1 MGYIGPCNNGKMKAI
16 HYAIAHPKKVLWM
29 MIAAMLVSAAF
40 VPMIKIDTDPENML
54 AHTEPVRVK
63 HDELKT
69 KFNMHDMVVV
79 GIINDENPNGV
90 FNKQSLTDIYEL
102 SRFAYEQ
109 RYQDADDGSYRGV
122 VQRDVM
128 TLTNMDYMEPKGT
141 GQLEFDWLMKSPP
154 ANEAEALAIKQ
165 RLLNNELFYNTI
177 ISEDGKALAMY
188 LPITAKDESHTLA
201 TKLSEKIAE
210 FDGDDQYHITG
221 LPVAEDTFGIE
232 MFIQMAFSAPAAM
245 VLIFVLMMLFF
256 KKLRLVLSPLIV
268 AMVSVIITMGLLIG
282 TGHTVHIMSSMIPIF
297 IMPIAVLDSVH
308 ILSEFYDNYQ
318 KTGDRKA
325 TLMHVM
331 QELYKPM
338 LFTSLTSAA
347 GFASLAMTPIPPVQ
361 VFGIFVG
368 FGILLA
374 WFLTMTFIPA
384 YIMLT
389 DESSL
394 ATFGTQSGSD
404 GRLLARLL
412 AGMQGVTY
420 RRPAMVTAI
429 IIALT
434 ALAAYGVTKININDN
449 PVKWFTKSHPIR
461 VADHE
466 LNKHFGG
473 TYMAFLNLDAKQ
485 VQTFDKKVLADA
497 VAAQFPAPAA
507 SPLQSVALGVINKY
521 EAAAGTDPYEA
532 IAESLLDIADTYT
545 DDESYDYLERVADYV
560 SLAGLEASQPFKNPA
575 VLNYMLGLEDYL
587 SKEGGVGKSSSI
599 AKMVRS
605 INKELHEGSAAS
617 SVIPTTVS
625 GVGQCLLS
633 YQNSHIPER
642 LRHFVSS
649 DYTSANVW
657 LQLRSGDNQDMEA
670 TIAAVDQYMSDNP
683 PPAGITKDW
692 FGLTYINV
700 VWQKKMVAGMMEAFL
715 GSFVIVFLMMA
726 FLFRSVIWALLC
738 MIPLSLTILII
749 YGVIGWIGK
758 DYDMPVAV
766 LSSLALG
773 LAVDFA
779 IHFLVRARASL
790 RSTGSWQE
798 TSQVMFGEP
807 SRAIVRNL
815 VVIAVGFLPLLLATL
830 IPYRTVGVI
839 LAAIL
844 VLSGVVTLLLLPSL
858 ISLLRLKK

>member
-1 MGYIGPCNNGKMKAI
+1 
-16 HYAIAHPKKVLWM
+16 M

>member
-1 MGYIGPCNNGKMKAI
+1 MQVIN
-16 HYAIAHPKKVLWM
+16 YAINNPKRVMWI
-29 MIAAMLVSAAF
+29 MIAAMVICAAF

-54 AHTEPVRVK
+54 SKEEAVRVK

-79 GIINDENPNGV
+79 GIINDKHPEGV
-90 FNKQSLTDIYEL
+90 FNKASLTDIYEL
-102 SRFAYEQ
+102 SKFAYDQ
-109 RYQDADDGSYRGV
+109 RYQEEGSEEYKGV

-128 TLTNMDYMEPKGT
+128 TLTNMDYLEPMGG
-141 GQLEFDWLMKSPP
+141 GQIKFDWLMKAPP
-154 ANEAEALAIKQ
+154 QSENEALEIKK
-165 RLLNNELFYNTI
+165 RLISNELFFNTI

-188 LPITAKDESHTLA
+188 LPITSKDESHDLA
-201 TKLSEKIAE
+201 IKLQEKIETFAGE
-210 FDGDDQYHITG
+210 DDYHITG

-245 VLIFVLMMLFF
+245 LLIFVLMMLFF

-318 KTGDRKA
+318 KTGDRRA
-325 TLMHVM
+325 TLQHVM
-331 QELYKPM
+331 KELFKPM

-384 YIMLT
+384 YIMMT
-389 DESSL
+389 SEESLSNFGAAKESNDGL
-394 ATFGTQSGSD
+394 MGKALGSFQRITFGKPAVVV
-404 GRLLARLL
+404 LVVLA
-412 AGMQGVTY
+412 
-420 RRPAMVTAI
+420 VTA
-429 IIALT
+429 A
-434 ALAAYGVTKININDN
+434 AAYGVTKININDN

-461 VADHE
+461 VADKE

-473 TYMAFLNLDAKQ
+473 TYMAFLSLESEEEITFSKEILRNEIVQNFSVPADGGLQSEVLDAISKYSAKAGENPYEGLSEKLL
-485 VQTFDKKVLADA
+485 DLADE
-497 VAAQFPAPAA
+497 VA
-507 SPLQSVALGVINKY
+507 
-521 EAAAGTDPYEA
+521 
-532 IAESLLDIADTYT
+532 
-545 DDESYDYLERVADYV
+545 DDDMTYDYYERVSDYI
-560 SLAGLEASQPFKNPA
+560 SLAGLESKQVFKRPE
-575 VLNYMLGLEDYL
+575 VLNYLLQLEDYL
-587 SKEGGVGKSSSI
+587 GKEGGVGKSSSI
-599 AKMVRS
+599 AKMVRN
-605 INKELHEGSAAS
+605 INMELNDGNTAAN
-617 SVIPTTVS
+617 VIPDNVS

-642 LRHFVSS
+642 LRHFVSN
-649 DYTSANVW
+649 DYKSANLW
-657 LQLRSGDNQDMEA
+657 LQLKSGDNQDMEA
-670 TIAAVDQYMSDNP
+670 TIAAVDQFMLNNP

-700 VWQKKMVAGMMEAFL
+700 VWQKKMVAGMMEAFF

-726 FLFRSVIWALLC
+726 FLFRSIIWALLC

-779 IHFLVRARASL
+779 IHFLVRARTSL
-790 RSTGSWQE
+790 QETGSWAK
-798 TSQVMFGEP
+798 TSKMMFGEP
-807 SRAIVRNL
+807 SRAIVRNMI
-815 VVIAVGFLPLLLATL
+815 VIAVGFLPLLLATL
-830 IPYRTVGVI
+830 IPYRTVGFI

-844 VLSGVVTLLLLPSL
+844 FLSGVLTLLLLPSL
-858 ISLLRLKK
+858 IKLLNLKK